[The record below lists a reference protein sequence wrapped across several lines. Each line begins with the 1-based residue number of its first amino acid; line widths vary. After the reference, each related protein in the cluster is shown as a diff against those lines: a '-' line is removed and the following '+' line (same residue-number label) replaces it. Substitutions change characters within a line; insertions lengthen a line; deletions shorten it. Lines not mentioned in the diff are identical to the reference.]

1 MVSNSTSSEH
11 SYFDYNDKEKITEK
25 DGVVILAYN
34 TKERKNKTK
43 PALDNIAQQIVH
55 KKENKVNSNL
65 IKNLN
70 WENMNKEE
78 SKDEVKEEKDN
89 IIHLENE
96 LEKSPVIEEKN
107 IFNKN
112 KEIELSIL
120 TKAKENEKVR
130 PQSAIIFPTIIK
142 KGNKNEDFS
151 IIASTIISKKENV
164 VNQNMT
170 QLPMKGKYIIILE
183 QTFDIVAKKNRRNRE
198 FNKFNFTK
206 SLSLNHSY
214 ISDINSSEIRKLKQ
228 NLINQYKE

>member
-11 SYFDYNDKEKITEK
+11 SYFNYNDKEKITEK

-34 TKERKNKTK
+34 TKERKNNTK
-43 PALDNIAQQIVH
+43 PALDNITQQIVY
-55 KKENKVNSNL
+55 KKENKVTHNL
-65 IKNLN
+65 INNLKL
-70 WENMNKEE
+70 ENINEE
-78 SKDEVKEEKDN
+78 EKKDEVKEEKDN
-89 IIHLENE
+89 IIDLENE
-96 LEKSPVIEEKN
+96 LEKSPVIEKN

-112 KEIELSIL
+112 KEIKQIELSIL
-120 TKAKENEKVR
+120 TKVKEIEKAR

-142 KGNKNEDFS
+142 KGKKNEDFS
-151 IIASTIISKKENV
+151 LIASTIISKKEDV

-214 ISDINSSEIRKLKQ
+214 MSDINSSEIRKLK
-228 NLINQYKE
+228 